1 MLLGI
6 GLYVN
11 SLSAIIN
18 IHDFQSRDSSLV
30 PRLSF
35 SEGRR
40 EPGNI
45 GGVKP
50 LTSGASSFM

>member
-1 MLLGI
+1 MWWMIALQCAVSKLTLL
-6 GLYVN
+6 V
-11 SLSAIIN
+11 
-18 IHDFQSRDSSLV
+18 FCV

-50 LTSGASSFM
+50 LTSGASSFV

>member
-1 MLLGI
+1 MQFSLLHI
-6 GLYVN
+6 
-11 SLSAIIN
+11 SLADQTLT
-18 IHDFQSRDSSLV
+18 HVSLV